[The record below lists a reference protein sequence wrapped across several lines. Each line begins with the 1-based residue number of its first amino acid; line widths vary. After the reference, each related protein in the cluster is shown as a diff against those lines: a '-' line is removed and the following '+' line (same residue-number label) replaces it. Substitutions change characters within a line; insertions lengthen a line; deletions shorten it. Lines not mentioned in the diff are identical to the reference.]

1 MSEIVFSGGQRV
13 VVPSVDANAVMEML
27 VVQGPPEQVRSGGTV
42 RSGFV
47 PFESDQG
54 IIYVR
59 PDQVAYV
66 CNMAELPETE
76 PADGSIQMPRGRI
89 VPGHPSPSADVALAL
104 HHAAAS
110 PSHWSVRVIPAL
122 RLSIRSS
129 I

>member
-1 MSEIVFSGGQRV
+1 MSAEIVFSGGQRV

-66 CNMAELPETE
+66 CNVAEMPETE
-76 PADGSIQMPRGRI
+76 PADGSIQMRRGRI
-89 VPGHPSPSADVALAL
+89 VSGRP
-104 HHAAAS
+104 
-110 PSHWSVRVIPAL
+110 
-122 RLSIRSS
+122 
-129 I
+129 